1 MKKLLVIQNIEREGP
16 GLFLKIAK
24 EKGFL
29 TEIYNL
35 SLGEKLPEAKKE
47 DLILIMGGPMSV
59 RDIDNEKYF
68 WLREEAEF
76 IKRAI
81 ENQVAIIGVCLG
93 AQLLALI
100 LGGKIE
106 RLKDEFN
113 IENKP
118 EIGWAEISSINEKS
132 NKEES
137 LRLKEPLK
145 VLHWHGDR
153 IKLPPKA
160 ELLASSDRCDEQFF
174 KVGEFI
180 YGLQFHVETE
190 GLMTND
196 WIKNDKK
203 FIVSGLG
210 ENGQKI
216 LKHQCK
222 EFESSSLN
230 ARILFIK
237 KLFNKIIEK
246 KKLPN
251 KNKEVFLCKSI

>member
-1 MKKLLVIQNIEREGP
+1 MKKLLVLQNIEREGP

-35 SLGEKLPEAKKE
+35 SLGEKLPRAKKE

-59 RDIDNEKYF
+59 RDINNEKYF
-68 WLREEAEF
+68 WLKEEAKF
-76 IKRAI
+76 IKKAI
-81 ENQVAIIGVCLG
+81 ENQVSIIGVCLG
-93 AQLLALI
+93 AQLLAHI

-106 RLKDEFN
+106 RLKDELN
-113 IENKP
+113 KENKP
-118 EIGWAEISSINEKS
+118 EIGWFEISSNDEKS
-132 NKEES
+132 YKENS

-153 IKLPPKA
+153 IRLPPQA
-160 ELLASSDRCDEQFF
+160 NLLASSARCDEQFF
-174 KVGEFI
+174 KVGESI

-190 GLMTND
+190 GLMTDN

-203 FIVSGLG
+203 FIISGLG
-210 ENGQKI
+210 TNGQKI

-222 EFESSSLN
+222 EFESSSFN
-230 ARILFIK
+230 SRVLFIK
-237 KLFNKIIEK
+237 KLFDKIIEHK
-246 KKLPN
+246 KT
-251 KNKEVFLCKSI
+251 S